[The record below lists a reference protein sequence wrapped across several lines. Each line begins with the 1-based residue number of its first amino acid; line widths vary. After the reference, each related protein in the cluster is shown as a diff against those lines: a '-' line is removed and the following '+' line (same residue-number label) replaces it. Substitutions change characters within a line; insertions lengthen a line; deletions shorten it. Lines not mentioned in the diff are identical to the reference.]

1 MFLHHFY
8 FLIIRY
14 FFEKKAYKY
23 IRVVIL
29 TEQEC
34 LDSLDTLFLC
44 CFVTEQ
50 TAAATHLWTHLSV
63 FRLGFV
69 SAFPVSLTR
78 SLSCA
83 I

>member
-1 MFLHHFY
+1 M
-8 FLIIRY
+8 
-14 FFEKKAYKY
+14 
-23 IRVVIL
+23 RVVIV
-29 TEQEC
+29 TEQKC
-34 LDSLDTLFLC
+34 LDSLDIFFLC

-50 TAAATHLWTHLSV
+50 TAAGTHLWTHLSV

-78 SLSCA
+78 SLFCA